1 MEIHREEFKDSDNM
15 KIRVADYIA
24 QFLVENGID
33 TLFTVVG
40 GGAMH
45 LNDGFGHNP
54 NIKCVHNHHE
64 QACSIA
70 AEGYYRM
77 SNKLPAVCVTTG
89 PGGTNA
95 ITGVLGAYLDSIPML
110 IISGQVKYEMT
121 VESTGLDL
129 RQLGDQEWNIVSTV
143 ETMTKYAEMVV
154 DANKIKYCLQRAIYT
169 ATTGRPG
176 PCWIDIPLDVQGA
189 IIDTDD
195 LIEFTPDD
203 ADVELGKPVTN
214 EILDEVMERIKN
226 SERPV
231 IYAGSAIR
239 TNDAHVSFLNVIE
252 KLQIPVVN
260 AWNATDSLEYDHPLT
275 VGCGGSFG
283 DRPANFAAQNSD
295 LIISLGCRLS
305 TRQVSFAYD
314 SWAREAYKIMVEI
327 DPAEIV
333 KPTLNIDMPIQSD
346 IKEFLEKFDEYLEEK
361 YSDVIFNNEKWI
373 KQCNIW
379 KEKYPVC
386 DESKYNQKEKI
397 NVYAFLDV
405 LSDCM
410 EENDKIVVA
419 NGAACACIHGYKLKK
434 GQRLVVN
441 SGVASMGYDLP
452 AAIGACFGI
461 DKNSIICVCGDG
473 SIQMNLQELQT
484 IIHHNLPI
492 KLILINN
499 DGYQSI
505 RITQRSFFE
514 KPFVGIGSDSGDISF
529 PDMKKIAQAYGY
541 EYNSCSSIDNLKD
554 VLITTLNTEKPVI
567 CEVFVDTEQSFEPK
581 SASKKLPDGKMVS
594 APLEDMKPF
603 LDRKELEENMY
614 IDLIDEGSNEP

>member
-1 MEIHREEFKDSDNM
+1 M

-24 QFLVENGID
+24 ELLADKGID

-54 NIKCVHNHHE
+54 KIKCIHNHHE

-121 VESTGLDL
+121 VASTGLDL
-129 RQLGDQEWNIVSTV
+129 RQLGDQEWDIVSTV
-143 ETMTKYAEMVV
+143 NSMTKYAEMVV
-154 DANKIKYCLQRAIYT
+154 DANKIKYCIEKAIYL
-169 ATTGRPG
+169 AMDGRPG
-176 PCWIDIPLDVQGA
+176 PCWVDIPLDVQGA

-195 LIEFTPDD
+195 LIEFDPK
-203 ADVELGKPVTN
+203 ELEANSVQEVT
-214 EILDEVMERIKN
+214 EDILDKVIEKIKTAK
-226 SERPV
+226 RPV

-239 TNDAHVSFLNVIE
+239 TNDAYNSFLNVIN

-260 AWNATDSLEYDHPLT
+260 AWNATDSIEYDNPLC

-283 DRPANFAAQNSD
+283 DRPANFAVQNSD
-295 LIISLGCRLS
+295 LILSLGCRLS

-327 DPAEIV
+327 DPAEIN
-333 KPTLNIDMPIQSD
+333 KPTLNIDLPIQSD
-346 IKEFLEKFDEYLEEK
+346 IKDFLEKFNAYLEKE
-361 YSDVIFNNEKWI
+361 YSDYNFKNEDWI

-386 DESKYNQKEKI
+386 DKSKYEQKDKI
-397 NVYAFLDV
+397 NVYAFLDT

-410 EENDKIVVA
+410 KENDKIVVA

-461 DKNSIICVCGDG
+461 NQNDIICVCGDG

-484 IIHHNLPI
+484 IIHHKLPI
-492 KLILINN
+492 KLFLINN

-514 KPFVGIGSDSGDISF
+514 QPFIGIGSDSGDISF
-529 PDMKKIAQAYGY
+529 PNMEKIAYAYGFK
-541 EYNSCSSIDNLKD
+541 YNQCSDINKLKD
-554 VLITTLNTEKPVI
+554 TINNTLNTSEPII
-567 CEVFVDTEQSFEPK
+567 CEVFVDTAQSFEPK
-581 SASKKLPDGKMVS
+581 SASKKLPNGKMVS

-614 IDLIDEGSNEP
+614 IDLIENEDN

>member
-1 MEIHREEFKDSDNM
+1 MEMNQEEYKGDIM

-24 QFLVENGID
+24 QFLVEKGID

-54 NIKCVHNHHE
+54 DIKCIHNHHE

-77 SNKLPAVCVTTG
+77 SNKLPCVCVTTG

-110 IISGQVKYEMT
+110 VISGQVKYEMT
-121 VESTGLDL
+121 VDSTGLDL
-129 RQLGDQEWNIVSTV
+129 RQLGDQEWDIVSTV
-143 ETMTKYAEMVV
+143 NSMTKYAEMIINP
-154 DANKIKYCLQRAIYT
+154 NKIKYCLEKALYL
-169 ATTGRPG
+169 ALNGRPG
-176 PCWIDIPLDVQGA
+176 PCWIDVPLDVQGA

-195 LIEFTPDD
+195 LIDFNPDELEID
-203 ADVELGKPVTN
+203 LGKPVT
-214 EILDEVMERIKN
+214 EDILEKIVEKIQN

-239 TNDAHVSFLNVIE
+239 TNGAYDSFLSVVK

-260 AWNATDSLEYDHPLT
+260 AWNATDSLEYDNPLT

-295 LIISLGCRLS
+295 LILSLGCRLS

-327 DPAEIV
+327 DTAEIE
-333 KPTLNIDMPIQSD
+333 KPTIDIDMPIQSD
-346 IKEFLEKFDEYLEEK
+346 IKEFLDKFDAYLEEK
-361 YSDVIFNNEKWI
+361 CGDLTFDYSNWV
-373 KQCNIW
+373 KQCNTW

-386 DESKYNQKEKI
+386 DNSKYEQKDKI
-397 NVYAFLDV
+397 NVYAFLDT

-410 EENDKIVVA
+410 KENDKIVVA

-461 DKNSIICVCGDG
+461 DKTSLICVCGDG
-473 SIQMNLQELQT
+473 SIQMNIQELQT
-484 IIHHNLPI
+484 IIHHKLPI
-492 KLILINN
+492 KLFLINN

-514 KPFVGIGSDSGDISF
+514 QPFIGIGSDSGDISF
-529 PDMKKIAQAYGY
+529 PNMKKIAEAYGY
-541 EYNSCSSIDNLKD
+541 KYNSCSCIDNLKE
-554 VLITTLNTEKPVI
+554 VISETLEIDEPI
-567 CEVFVDTEQSFEPK
+567 LCEVFVDTEQSFEPK
-581 SASKKLPDGKMVS
+581 SASKKLANGKMVS

-614 IDLIDEGSNEP
+614 IDLIDEKD

>member
-1 MEIHREEFKDSDNM
+1 M

-24 QFLVENGID
+24 ELLADKGID

-54 NIKCVHNHHE
+54 KIKCIHNHHE

-121 VESTGLDL
+121 VASTGLNL
-129 RQLGDQEWNIVSTV
+129 RQLGDQEWDIVSTV
-143 ETMTKYAEMVV
+143 NSMTKYAEMVV
-154 DANKIKYCLQRAIYT
+154 DANKIKYCIEKAIYL
-169 ATTGRPG
+169 AMDGRPG
-176 PCWIDIPLDVQGA
+176 PCWVDIPLDVQGA

-195 LIEFTPDD
+195 LIEFDPK
-203 ADVELGKPVTN
+203 ELEANSVQEVT
-214 EILDEVMERIKN
+214 EDILDKVIEKIKTAK
-226 SERPV
+226 RPV

-239 TNDAHVSFLNVIE
+239 TNDAYDSFLNVIN

-260 AWNATDSLEYDHPLT
+260 AWNATDSIEYDNPLC

-283 DRPANFAAQNSD
+283 DRPANFAVQNSD
-295 LIISLGCRLS
+295 LILSLGCRLS

-327 DPAEIV
+327 DPAEIN
-333 KPTLNIDMPIQSD
+333 KPTLNIDLPIQSD
-346 IKEFLEKFDEYLEEK
+346 IKDFLEKFNAYLEKE
-361 YSDVIFNNEKWI
+361 YSDYNFKNEDWI

-386 DESKYNQKEKI
+386 DKSKYEQKDKI
-397 NVYAFLDV
+397 NVYAFLDT

-410 EENDKIVVA
+410 KENDKIVVA

-461 DKNSIICVCGDG
+461 NQNDIICVCGDG

-484 IIHHNLPI
+484 IIHHKLPI
-492 KLILINN
+492 KLFLINN

-514 KPFVGIGSDSGDISF
+514 QPFIGIGSDSGDISF
-529 PDMKKIAQAYGY
+529 PNMEKIAYAYGFK
-541 EYNSCSSIDNLKD
+541 YNQCSDINKLKD
-554 VLITTLNTEKPVI
+554 TINNTLNTSEPII
-567 CEVFVDTEQSFEPK
+567 CEVFVDTAQSFEPK
-581 SASKKLPDGKMVS
+581 SASKKLPNGKMVS

-614 IDLIDEGSNEP
+614 IDLIENEDN